1 MKRSSGI
8 LMSITS
14 LPNAY
19 GIGTFGKEAYEFVDF
34 LNKSGQSYWQVLP
47 LNPTSFGDSPYQSP
61 SAFAGNPY
69 FIDFELLERD
79 NLLKKSDYE
88 FIDFGCDEER
98 IDYEKIFK
106 NKMKVLRIAFTNKDE
121 IEDED
126 IKKFRKENQYWV
138 EDYALYM
145 ALKYKFDLKSW
156 QDWDKDIKIRE
167 KEKVN
172 YYKKKLKEEI
182 DYWIFIQFL
191 FFKQWNNLKDYANRK
206 RIKIIGDVPIYVAED
221 SADTWAN
228 SEIFLLDDN
237 RVPIVVSGVPP
248 DGFSSDGQL
257 WGNPIYNWDL
267 LEERNF
273 DWWIERLTMNLNLY
287 DVIRIDHFR
296 GFESYWQVKY
306 GERTAVNGEWVKG
319 PNIRF
324 FKTVYNC
331 LGNIPIIVEDL
342 GYLTKEVLELR
353 DKLGYPGMKILQFA
367 FDSDEN
373 NDYLPHNYD
382 RNCVA
387 YTGTHDNNTVIGW
400 LDNTDRRVLEFC
412 SKYLGLNQEEG
423 YNWGM
428 IRGTWASIANLSIA
442 QLQDFLSIDSKGRM
456 NIPSKVDG
464 NWQWRLKK
472 EQLTSDLAEKIY
484 SLTKM
489 YRRIRD

>member
-69 FIDFELLERD
+69 FIDYELLERD
-79 NLLKKSDYE
+79 NLLKRSDYE
-88 FIDFGCDEER
+88 FIDFGCDEEI

-121 IEDED
+121 IEAED
-126 IKKFRKENQYWV
+126 IKKFRKENEYWV

-156 QDWDKDIKIRE
+156 QDWEKDIKTRE
-167 KEKVN
+167 KEKMT
-172 YYKKKLKEEI
+172 YYKNQLKEEI
-182 DYWIFIQFL
+182 EYWIFLQFL

-206 RIKIIGDVPIYVAED
+206 GIKIIGDIPIYIAED
-221 SADTWAN
+221 SADAWSN
-228 SEIFLLDDN
+228 SEMFLLDDD
-237 RVPIVVSGVPP
+237 RAPIVVSGVPP
-248 DGFSSDGQL
+248 DGFSDEGQL

-273 DWWIERLTMNLNLY
+273 DWWIERFRMNLNIY

-319 PNIRF
+319 PNVKF
-324 FKTVYNC
+324 FEAVYNC

-382 RNCVA
+382 RNCVS

-400 LDNTDRRVLEFC
+400 IDNVDRRVLDFC
-412 SKYLGLNQEEG
+412 SKYLGLNRDEG

-428 IRGTWASIANLSIA
+428 IRGVWASIADLSIA

-456 NIPSKVDG
+456 NVPSKVDG

-489 YRRIRD
+489 YGRIRD